1 MPVEDPPIRAGSQFE
16 SIVADVFRKA
26 GWRVHRHPAA
36 GDMRADL
43 VVHGGGRM
51 YVVEVKGSSEGRRDR
66 LIPLLS
72 QGILQARAY
81 AQHLPQPAVPMAV
94 VAANHIPASVADK
107 IKQFAQLYA
116 PEVGVGIIDA
126 DGLRVFAGPG
136 LEGLDSKPSRHVAHE
151 ASPKNLPDLFSD
163 LNQWMLKIL
172 LGQRLP
178 EEFISVPRE
187 PIRNASQLAKA
198 ANVSVMSASRLV
210 NQLEKEGFLD
220 NRGDRLEVVRADE
233 LLERWK
239 SANRPSARDI
249 PARWILGGEGQFYE
263 ALAGY
268 FAQDGYNGS
277 KSSIRSGRIGK
288 VLARCCIGLFRA
300 AHSLGFG
307 FVLNAPPYIYLEW
320 LDPDVLQRLGLSL
333 QDADRRADV
342 YIRVPSNKESVFR
355 AAVVHDAF
363 LVSDAIQI
371 WLDVSAHPARGRE
384 QADEIRR
391 RVLKPLFEKRR

>member
-1 MPVEDPPIRAGSQFE
+1 MAVKDPPIGAGAEFE
-16 SIVADVFRKA
+16 NIVADVFRKV
-26 GWRVHRHPAA
+26 GWRVHRPPA
-36 GDMRADL
+36 GNMGADL
-43 VVHGGGRM
+43 VVHGGGRV

-72 QGILQARAY
+72 QAILQARAH

-116 PEVGVGIIDA
+116 PEVGVGILDA
-126 DGLRVFAGPG
+126 DGLHVFAGPG
-136 LEGLDSKPSRHVAHE
+136 LEGLDSKPSRRMAHE

-198 ANVSVMSASRLV
+198 ANVSVMSASRFV
-210 NQLEKEGFLD
+210 NQLAKEGFL
-220 NRGDRLEVVRADE
+220 NDRRDDLHIVRVDE
-233 LLERWK
+233 LLERWV
-239 SANRPSARDI
+239 SANRHMARDV
-249 PARWILGGEGQFYE
+249 PARWILGDEDQFYE
-263 ALAGY
+263 ALSDY
-268 FAQDGYNGS
+268 FAPRSES

-288 VLARCCIGLFRA
+288 VLPRCCMGLFRA

-307 FVLNAPPYIYLEW
+307 FVLNAPPYLYLEW
-320 LDPDVLQRLGLSL
+320 LSPDVLQKLGLSL

-342 YIRVPSNKESVFR
+342 YLRVPSNKEAVFR
-355 AAVVHDAF
+355 AAVRQEGLRVA
-363 LVSDAIQI
+363 DAIQI
-371 WLDVSAHPARGRE
+371 WLDVSVHPARGRE